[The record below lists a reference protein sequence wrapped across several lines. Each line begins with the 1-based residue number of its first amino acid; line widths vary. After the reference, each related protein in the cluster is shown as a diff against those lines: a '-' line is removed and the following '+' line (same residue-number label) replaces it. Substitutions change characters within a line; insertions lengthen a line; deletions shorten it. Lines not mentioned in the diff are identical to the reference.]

1 MVMRAAGV
9 NQLWALPVWSVAKGG
24 LKKKQ
29 RVILTFF
36 LAEISYWLSSP

>member
-24 LKKKQ
+24 LKKKTESDPH
-29 RVILTFF
+29 L
-36 LAEISYWLSSP
+36 LSC